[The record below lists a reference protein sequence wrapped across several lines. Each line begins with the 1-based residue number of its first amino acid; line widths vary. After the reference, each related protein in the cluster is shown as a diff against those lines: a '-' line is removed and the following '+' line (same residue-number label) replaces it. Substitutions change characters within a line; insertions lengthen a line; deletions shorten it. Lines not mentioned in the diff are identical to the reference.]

1 MEQLYTSFSEKL
13 DQLMLSQELMDDLPR
28 IYIPLANIINVGF
41 GSRMQVIGVNGAQGA
56 GKSTFCQ
63 LLKLVLEE
71 KFGKKVASWS
81 IDDLYLSRK
90 ERKRLSEE
98 VHPLLMTRGVSI
110 DFLRKNHFNKKDDLA
125 DDILLELV
133 DSHAVAL
140 IKPVDPI
147 AKTDLKIMLEHIS
160 ADDLTLLIG
169 KYYLGL
175 DTNDLAAISGLTSTA
190 VRSRVHRAK
199 NKLFD
204 KWKATGL
211 TMEDFIYG

>member
-1 MEQLYTSFSEKL
+1 MEYLQKLQHTDSFIENLYINYKSFILSIISQYMKESFWQEDVFHEVFIQILRKADFLSTLPPQKL
-13 DQLMLSQELMDDLPR
+13 E
-28 IYIPLANIINVGF
+28 
-41 GSRMQVIGVNGAQGA
+41 
-56 GKSTFCQ
+56 T
-63 LLKLVLEE
+63 
-71 KFGKKVASWS
+71 
-81 IDDLYLSRK
+81 YL
-90 ERKRLSEE
+90 
-98 VHPLLMTRGVSI
+98 LLMTRGVSI